1 MTFRPDRRLQSGR
14 ATTVS
19 PPVRSLTSPPFAQ
32 GTGQA
37 TALAEVSTV
46 PAVRELQVLARLPAQ
61 IIHARTSREL
71 AQLVEDAIVTLF
83 GVVGR
88 FELFAAERP
97 AGGLVPTGEPR
108 DGLALLGMVTAGGEG
123 LERARLLPQSS
134 VHQDL
139 LSVPLSDR
147 GGLLGLLV
155 VEAARERRFIAT
167 NLEVLAAIGAQIAL
181 ALQRLAIET
190 RDAEHRRLE
199 RDMVL
204 AREVQRRF
212 LPGPPPPE
220 HGLRMV
226 AHYRPAYDVGGD
238 FYDLIFHGPPGSPIT
253 AVIGDVAG
261 KGVPAALLM
270 SRVSSDL
277 HRLALQIDSPA
288 ELLVEVDRTLAA
300 DETSDS
306 FVTLAVCRF
315 EPARQRVVVA
325 NAGHVPPILRRAGGS
340 VLAFGR
346 ASGPPLGMGIDG
358 AWSEQGIALAPGD
371 SIFLMT
377 DGLAEALDRPGD
389 RMGTKL
395 LSSLIGD
402 DEPSLDTTCHR
413 VLAAVERERLMR
425 SVDDVTLV
433 ALQFDPR

>member
-1 MTFRPDRRLQSGR
+1 MT
-14 ATTVS
+14 
-19 PPVRSLTSPPFAQ
+19 
-32 GTGQA
+32 TG
-37 TALAEVSTV
+37 
-46 PAVRELQVLARLPAQ
+46 RELQVLARLPAK
-61 IIHARTSREL
+61 IVHARTAREL
-71 AQLVEDAIVTLF
+71 AEHVEEAVVSLF
-83 GVVGR
+83 GTVGR
-88 FELFAAERP
+88 FGLFAAERP
-97 AGGLVPTGEPR
+97 AGGLVPAGDPR
-108 DGLALLGMVTAGGEG
+108 DGLSLLGLVASIGEG
-123 LERARLLPQSS
+123 FGDKARLLPQTSS
-134 VHQDL
+134 HADL
-139 LSVPLSDR
+139 LAVPLADR
-147 GGLLGLLV
+147 AGLLGLLV
-155 VEAARERRFIAT
+155 VEAPRERRFSPSH
-167 NLEVLAAIGAQIAL
+167 LEVLSAVGAQIAL
-181 ALQRLAIET
+181 ALQRLAIEQ

-212 LPGPPPPE
+212 LPQPPPPE
-220 HGLRMV
+220 HGLRV
-226 AHYRPAYDVGGD
+226 VSHYRPAFDVGGD
-238 FYDLIFHGPPGSPIT
+238 FYDLICHGPPGSPVT
-253 AVIGDVAG
+253 AVIGDVSG

-277 HRLALQIDSPA
+277 RRLAMLHASPA

-300 DETSDS
+300 DDTSDS
-306 FVTLAVCRF
+306 FVTLAVVRF

-346 ASGPPLGMGIDG
+346 ASGPPLGLGV
-358 AWSEQGIALAPGD
+358 AEARWAEQGIALSPGD
-371 SIFLMT
+371 AVFLMT

-395 LSSLIGD
+395 ISSLIGD

-433 ALQFDPR
+433 AIQFQPR